1 MITKERRNRL
11 LEIIQRQGFASLLD
25 LAEELQV
32 SESTIRRDLAHLEK
46 QGGAKRTHGGAFYA
60 GPSPHL
66 AHFQHGQEAQWDE
79 KKAIARAAT
88 DLVAD
93 GDTVLLDGGSTTYEF
108 AQLLTGR
115 PLQIVTNS
123 LPVAN
128 LFSGTTQVELIVI
141 GGYVHPRSGAIHGPY
156 ADEML
161 RSLRVRKTVLSAA
174 AIDQEGLYNS
184 NHMLASTQAAMIDSG
199 EKVIFLADSTK
210 FGRKSLAPICDLNRI
225 DCLVVDDQLDSTWQE
240 RLQTCGVQYVL
251 APVTKTIGTGP
262 MTAH

>member
-1 MITKERRNRL
+1 MLTSERRTRL

-46 QGGAKRTHGGAFYA
+46 EGGAKRTHGGAFYA

-66 AHFQHGQEAQWDE
+66 AHFTHGQAAQWDE
-79 KKAIARAAT
+79 KKAIASAAAAM
-88 DLVAD
+88 VSD
-93 GDTVLLDGGSTTYEF
+93 GDTILLDGGSTTYEL

-115 PLQIVTNS
+115 PLQVVTNS

-128 LFSGTTQVELIVI
+128 LFSGATNVELLVI

-161 RSLRVRKTVLSAA
+161 KSLRVRKAMLSAA
-174 AIDQEGLYNS
+174 AIDQQGLYNS
-184 NHMLASTQAAMIDSG
+184 NHMLASTQAAMIESG

-210 FGRKSLAPICDLNRI
+210 FGRQSLAPICDLGKI
-225 DCLVVDDQLDSTWQE
+225 DCLVVDEHLDAAWQKE
-240 RLQTCGVQYVL
+240 LTTRGITYVL
-251 APVTKTIGTGP
+251 APVTPSAMPDRKT
-262 MTAH
+262 AS